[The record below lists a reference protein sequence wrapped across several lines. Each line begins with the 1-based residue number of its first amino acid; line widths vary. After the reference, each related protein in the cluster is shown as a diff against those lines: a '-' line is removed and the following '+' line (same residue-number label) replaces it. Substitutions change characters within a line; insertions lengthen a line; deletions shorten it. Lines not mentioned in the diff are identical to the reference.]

1 MEKIWNKH
9 GKELIKPS
17 VFYALDVNKRKF
29 FVYRND
35 STIVFMVMDKSQTT
49 FAIPKKYCKI
59 VDDHYIITNYN
70 KMIPVSCPS
79 KNIYEKF
86 IHKHFISSK

>member
-1 MEKIWNKH
+1 MQIREN
-9 GKELIKPS
+9 
-17 VFYALDVNKRKF
+17 F

-79 KNIYEKF
+79 KNAYEKF
-86 IHKHFISSK
+86 VYKYFIA

>member
-1 MEKIWNKH
+1 MENIWDKH
-9 GKELIKPS
+9 GKDLVKPS
-17 VFYALDVNKRKF
+17 IFYALDANKRKF

-79 KNIYEKF
+79 KNSYEKF
-86 IHKHFISSK
+86 VYKYFIA